1 MQRNR
6 TSLLLSF
13 ISILFILKNDAAYG
27 FLSNLPVDRNTGRNL
42 LREKDTFCRKNKS
55 ISEFFL
61 SAKNNNYLE
70 LQTDDEYGRGE
81 MHLSAVLDEGDVVIY
96 KTGLWEVDGV
106 QVGDG
111 EETNYEYGII
121 DTIQVVWT
129 HNCEHGFIRGMKV
142 VLDGEGK
149 KLSILQPYE
158 FIDFGP
164 EQLYAR
170 IKEIDWINEHEGCL
184 SMSLPSELR

>member
-1 MQRNR
+1 MQRNQ
-6 TSLLLSF
+6 TALLLSF
-13 ISILFILKNDAAYG
+13 ILILFILKNDVAYG
-27 FLSNLPVDRNTGRNL
+27 FLSSPPVDRNTSRNL
-42 LREKDTFCRKNKS
+42 LREKDTFCRKNKIMS
-55 ISEFFL
+55 NFFL
-61 SAKNNNYLE
+61 SAENYNNLE
-70 LQTDDEYGRGE
+70 LQSDDEYGRGE
-81 MHLSAVLDEGDVVIY
+81 MHLSAVLNEGDVVIY

-106 QVGDG
+106 QVGGG

-142 VLDGEGK
+142 ILDREGK

-170 IKEIDWINEHEGCL
+170 IKEIDWINEHEGFL
-184 SMSLPSELR
+184 SISLPSELR

>member
-1 MQRNR
+1 MQRNQ
-6 TSLLLSF
+6 TALLLSI
-13 ISILFILKNDAAYG
+13 ISILFILKNDVAYG
-27 FLSNLPVDRNTGRNL
+27 FLSSPPVDRTTSRNHL
-42 LREKDTFCRKNKS
+42 KDTFCRKNKI
-55 ISEFFL
+55 ISNFFL
-61 SAKNNNYLE
+61 SAENYNNLE
-70 LQTDDEYGRGE
+70 LQSDDEYGRGE
-81 MHLSAVLDEGDVVIY
+81 MHLSAVLNEGDVVIY

-129 HNCEHGFIRGMKV
+129 HNCEHGFIRGMKII
-142 VLDGEGK
+142 LDREGK

-170 IKEIDWINEHEGCL
+170 IKEIDWINEHEGFL
-184 SMSLPSELR
+184 SMSLSSELR